1 MEQLIP
7 IKNKSIRLW
16 RLIGVTSHKL
26 KMKSIS
32 MVAQAEE
39 KILKKQYKKA
49 KKIASK
55 ALQDNNIKSLYKIR
69 ALDIINLN

>member
-1 MEQLIP
+1 
-7 IKNKSIRLW
+7 
-16 RLIGVTSHKL
+16 
-26 KMKSIS
+26 MKSIS
-32 MVAQAEE
+32 MVALAEE